1 MAIGLLAAGLGQPRL
16 TVGASPTPSTSCGS
30 SLQSLVNAAT
40 AGATITVGAC
50 TYHETVTIG
59 KALTIRGPATI
70 TGDSSRVHAIVVTA
84 SDVTIDGL
92 TILDTTNPAQDG
104 AVQAYNVN
112 RFTFKNGR
120 ILRAAGA
127 CIAMRNGSG
136 HQVLNSELAYCG
148 QEGFSGSALTDSLY
162 AGNHIHHNN
171 PNHAYDPYWEAGA
184 GKIGNFSARVTFDNN
199 EVDHNGGPG
208 LWCDIDCSDIT
219 FSNNRIYSNEQSGIF
234 FEISTGATITGNVVW
249 DNGWSRTPWGWGAG
263 ILVASGG
270 GANVYNNTVAWNA
283 DGIVVLSQGRD
294 DRPADSGTEVSV
306 SNNVVIMSPQPTDN
320 GPAFMLAWLDDASGV
335 LYEPASGNHG
345 GGNRYWSTEAE
356 SGAKRFAWAGE
367 MTSLAEFAASP
378 GGDGD
383 RYLAPTEL
391 ETVIR
396 EAGVPAEP
404 AGHVVT
410 EVISTRRLTAIVL
423 GVGLV
428 AAIGIGL
435 VLIVLLRR
443 RRAATHRIRRAV
455 KDSPG

>member
-1 MAIGLLAAGLGQPRL
+1 
-16 TVGASPTPSTSCGS
+16 
-30 SLQSLVNAAT
+30 
-40 AGATITVGAC
+40 
-50 TYHETVTIG
+50 
-59 KALTIRGPATI
+59 
-70 TGDSSRVHAIVVTA
+70 
-84 SDVTIDGL
+84 
-92 TILDTTNPAQDG
+92 
-104 AVQAYNVN
+104 
-112 RFTFKNGR
+112 
-120 ILRAAGA
+120 
-127 CIAMRNGSG
+127 
-136 HQVLNSELAYCG
+136 
-148 QEGFSGSALTDSLY
+148 
-162 AGNHIHHNN
+162 
-171 PNHAYDPYWEAGA
+171 
-184 GKIGNFSARVTFDNN
+184 
-199 EVDHNGGPG
+199 
-208 LWCDIDCSDIT
+208 
-219 FSNNRIYSNEQSGIF
+219 
-234 FEISTGATITGNVVW
+234 
-249 DNGWSRTPWGWGAG
+249 
-263 ILVASGG
+263 
-270 GANVYNNTVAWNA
+270 
-283 DGIVVLSQGRD
+283 
-294 DRPADSGTEVSV
+294 
-306 SNNVVIMSPQPTDN
+306 MSPQPTDN